1 VSGDA
6 PLAGALA
13 VAGGRIAVDPD
24 WATLLHGDGLAASRA
39 FDARVRRD
47 PADLWALRGLGLSF
61 AEREIEV
68 RAVGIL
74 AGVAAR
80 EPEHAETWY
89 WIGQL
94 APRDTHAALAHDAFV
109 RATELRP
116 DEPDYWAARAGR
128 EEATQALASLEQ
140 ATLLDPDHP
149 EAWRIAAGTY
159 RRMGR
164 HQAAANAMRRVTA
177 RLRSPDTLRALA
189 TALRDGGEREEARR
203 AEHDATAIAIDP
215 AYRSIGPG
223 APPREG
229 FGLVAKLLLGRGLL
243 EEARAAYAAG
253 GEAPGLQHGFWWGM
267 AAELAGEGRT
277 ADALGVLDR
286 LGADLGGDPV
296 ASTRLWRDR
305 AVLLGRLGREPESEL
320 AWEMAA
326 MHRDFDRWDHSG
338 PDALVRPPGGGTIIA
353 WVTIDAR
360 VGDPWTDRVRPFG
373 APPGE

>member
-1 VSGDA
+1 VSGGA
-6 PLAGALA
+6 PLDGALA
-13 VAGGRIAVDPD
+13 VAGGRIAVDSD
-24 WATLLHGDGLAASRA
+24 WATLLHGDGVAATRA
-39 FDARVRRD
+39 FDRRVRRRPGD
-47 PADLWALRGLGLSF
+47 IWALRGLGLSF
-61 AEREIEV
+61 AAREIEG

-74 AGVAAR
+74 AEAAAR
-80 EPEHAETWY
+80 EPDHAETWY

-94 APRDTHAALAHDAFV
+94 APRDTHADLARDAFV

-128 EEATQALASLEQ
+128 EEAGEALASLEQ

-149 EAWRIAAGTY
+149 EAWRIAAWTY

-177 RLRSPDTLRALA
+177 RLRSADTLRALA

-215 AYRSIGPG
+215 AYRSIGPE
-223 APPREG
+223 APPGEG
-229 FGLVAKLLLGRGLL
+229 FGLVARLFLERGLL
-243 EEARAAYAAG
+243 EDARAAYAAG
-253 GEAPGLQHGFWWGM
+253 ADAPALHHGFWWGM
-267 AAELAGEGRT
+267 AAELAAAGRT

-286 LGADLGGDPV
+286 LGGELGGDPL
-296 ASTRLWRDR
+296 AATRVWRDR

-326 MHRDFDRWDHSG
+326 MHRDFDRWDRSG
-338 PDALVRPPGGGTIIA
+338 PEALDPPPGGGTRVI

-360 VGDPWTDRVRPFG
+360 VGDPWTDRVQPFRVD
-373 APPGE
+373 